1 MTRTLLL
8 LLAILAPGPALA
20 DGEAGGASVTVVISG
35 LRNTQG
41 VIQACLTA
49 RAATFPECDKDP
61 AALRLTV
68 PAANGPVLVFRH
80 VQPGN
85 YAVSLFHDQNANGRL
100 DKAMGI
106 PREGYGFSRNAPVR
120 FGPPS
125 FADARF
131 AVAGADVTMPI
142 TVRYLL

>member
-1 MTRTLLL
+1 MKRAALLM
-8 LLAILAPGPALA
+8 LAAMAPAPALA
-20 DGEAGGASVTVVISG
+20 DGDGASVTVVISG
-35 LRNTQG
+35 LRTTHG

-61 AALRLTV
+61 AARRLTV
-68 PAANGPVLVFRH
+68 PAGNGPVLVFRH
-80 VQPGN
+80 VRPGS

-100 DKAMGI
+100 DKTLGI

>member
-1 MTRTLLL
+1 MMRRVMILFV
-8 LLAILAPGPALA
+8 AILPAPALA
-20 DGEAGGASVTVVISG
+20 DGDAGGANVTVVISG
-35 LRNTQG
+35 LRSTQG
-41 VIQACLTA
+41 LIQACLTA

-80 VQPGN
+80 VPPGT
-85 YAVSLFHDQNANGRL
+85 YAVSLFHDQNGNGRL
-100 DKAMGI
+100 DKALGI
-106 PREGYGFSRNAPVR
+106 PKEGYGFSRNAPVR

>member
-1 MTRTLLL
+1 MMHR
-8 LLAILAPGPALA
+8 AILILAALLPAPALA
-20 DGEAGGASVTVVISG
+20 DGDGANVTVVISG
-35 LRNTQG
+35 LRATQG
-41 VIQACLTA
+41 LIQACLTA

-80 VQPGN
+80 VAPGT
-85 YAVSLFHDQNANGRL
+85 YAVSLFHDQNSNGRL
-100 DKAMGI
+100 DKALGI